1 VPSFWQI
8 AAASRSGWFLH
19 CIMLPPRPTFYPNE
33 RRRSRGGFGSL
44 SLHILGL
51 VQRGPSQFDR
61 ATRSVVKSSAM
72 FTETITP
79 RFGDSDG
86 LRHVNNTVIPGWF
99 EQARNPIYRI
109 FNPEFVFEAW
119 NLILARYEID
129 FVRPLVIN
137 GDVTVKTWVSRI
149 GTSSFE
155 VSQEAVQGDALCT
168 RGTTVLVHY
177 DFSAA
182 RPVPIPVAIRGLL
195 SEHLAGPDG
204 PRGRRE
210 SDSTRG
216 GGCTP

>member
-1 VPSFWQI
+1 
-8 AAASRSGWFLH
+8 
-19 CIMLPPRPTFYPNE
+19 
-33 RRRSRGGFGSL
+33 
-44 SLHILGL
+44 
-51 VQRGPSQFDR
+51 
-61 ATRSVVKSSAM
+61 M

-109 FNPEFVFEAW
+109 FNPEFVFEEW

-155 VSQEAVQGDALCT
+155 VSQDASQDGVVCTQG
-168 RGTTVLVHY
+168 RTVLVHY
-177 DFSAA
+177 DFAQA
-182 RPVPIPVAIRGLL
+182 RPLPIPEAIRAQ
-195 SEHLAGPDG
+195 LAAHAEGPQEG
-204 PRGRRE
+204 ER
-210 SDSTRG
+210 
-216 GGCTP
+216 

>member
-1 VPSFWQI
+1 MQREPS
-8 AAASRSGWFLH
+8 G
-19 CIMLPPRPTFYPNE
+19 
-33 RRRSRGGFGSL
+33 
-44 SLHILGL
+44 
-51 VQRGPSQFDR
+51 FDR
-61 ATRSVVKSSAM
+61 AARSVVKSTDM

-109 FNPEFVFEAW
+109 FNPEFVFEEW

-137 GDVTVKTWVSRI
+137 GDVTVRTWVSRV

-155 VSQEAVQGDALCT
+155 VSQQAAQCGALCT

-177 DFSAA
+177 DFGTA
-182 RPVPIPVAIRGLL
+182 RPVPIPPAIRGLL
-195 SEHLAGPDG
+195 SGHLVGPDAPG
-204 PRGRRE
+204 GR
-210 SDSTRG
+210 
-216 GGCTP
+216 